1 MRLFIAEKPDL
12 AKAIAEGLNG
22 AYNTNLPR
30 NCGYMQ
36 KGDDYITWAFG
47 HIMELL
53 EPHEYDEKYKNWSF
67 DTLPIIVTHFKHKP
81 IKDKE
86 NQLKI
91 ILKLIKDNKVQQ
103 IVHCG
108 DADDEGQILIDEILL
123 YSQTQKPILR
133 CLIND
138 ITPQAV
144 KKQIANMQDNSKYK
158 NMSERG
164 FARSFADWIVGL
176 NLTRAYTLANQNKG
190 GEGTVTV
197 GRVQTPILGLIV
209 NRDLENDE
217 FKSVDYFVLNS
228 EFELNNTKINASLKT
243 EEKILNINEANKI
256 KEFCQDK
263 QAILNLSSQNKKEHP
278 PLPYNLLVLQTEA
291 SKAFGY
297 SPKKTLEITQS
308 LREKHKAISYNRSD
322 CQYLPESLY
331 NEAENIINALKSN
344 FSENI
349 GQNGVNLSIKSK
361 AFDDSKLSAHY
372 GIVPTNTRLNL
383 MDLSDDEK
391 IIYTL
396 ICKRFL
402 MQFYEPREFISY
414 ALVFKCGE
422 FEYCANFSKTTKAGF
437 AEFFKSSSSDDESEA
452 EFDIKSLNNGDLAKI
467 KNIDVKKFQTKPRPR
482 YTMTTLLKDLNS
494 VAKYVKNEKIKKLLL
509 EKDKDKKG
517 ESGGIGTPATRSD
530 MIEKLIK
537 QGYIEVSNDKK
548 QNIKSTPKGKA
559 LIKAVSP
566 LLSTPDMTALWFEYQ
581 KAIENGEVSK
591 EDFIKSVYNTTI
603 AEIERIKNTNFSL
616 GNTVQKIK
624 CPQCDGHLIKRKGQK
639 GFFYGCS
646 HFKIGCKFI
655 CNADKK
661 GNPILQKSNQKEKIY

>member
-12 AKAIAEGLNG
+12 ARAIAEGLNG
-22 AYNTNLPR
+22 AYNTNLPK

-36 KGDDYITWAFG
+36 RGDDYITWAFG

-53 EPHEYDEKYKNWSF
+53 EPHEYDEKWKSWNLE
-67 DTLPIIVTHFKHKP
+67 TLPIFITQFKHKP

-91 ILKLIKDNKVQQ
+91 ILKLIKDDKVKQ

-138 ITPQAV
+138 ITPNAV
-144 KKQIANMQDNSKYK
+144 RKEIAAMRPNSEFK
-158 NMSERG
+158 NMSEKG

-176 NLTRAYTLANQNKG
+176 NLTRAYTVVNRNKG
-190 GEGTVTV
+190 GDGVITI

-217 FKSVDYFVLNS
+217 FKSVDYFTLNA
-228 EFELNNTKINASLKT
+228 EFELNNAKINAALKT
-243 EEKILNINEANKI
+243 DEKILDLNEAEKI
-256 KEFCQDK
+256 KDLCQNK
-263 QAILNLSSQNKKEHP
+263 NATLNLSSQNKKEFP
-278 PLPYNLLVLQTEA
+278 PLPYNLLILQTEA
-291 SKAFGY
+291 SKIYGY
-297 SPKKTLEITQS
+297 SPKKTLEITQN

-331 NEAENIINALKSN
+331 NEAGNIIASLKSN
-344 FSENI
+344 FSEDI
-349 GQNGVNLSIKSK
+349 GQKGVNLSIKSK

-372 GIVPTNTRLNL
+372 GIVPTNTKLNL
-383 MDLSDDEK
+383 ANLSDEERL
-391 IIYTL
+391 IYTL

-414 ALVFKCGE
+414 SLTFKCDKYD
-422 FEYCANFSKTTKAGF
+422 FCTNFGKTTKAGF
-437 AEFFKSSSSDDESEA
+437 AGIFKGVDSDESEAEA
-452 EFDIKSLNNGDLAKI
+452 EFDIKALKDGDLAKI
-467 KNIDVKKFQTKPRPR
+467 NGVEIKKLQTKPRPR
-482 YTMTTLLKDLNS
+482 YTMTTLLKDLNQ
-494 VAKYVKNEKIKKLLL
+494 VAKYVKDEKIKKLLL

-517 ESGGIGTPATRSD
+517 ESGGIGTPATRSE

-566 LLSTPDMTALWFEYQ
+566 LLSQPDMTALWFEYQ
-581 KAIENGEVSK
+581 KAIEKGEVSK
-591 EDFIKSVYNTTI
+591 EDFIKSVYNSVNL
-603 AEIERIKNTNFSL
+603 EIEKVKSGNFSI
-616 GNTVQKIK
+616 NTSPKIK
-624 CPQCDGHLIKRKGQK
+624 CPKCDGFLIKRKGQK

-646 HFKIGCKFI
+646 NFKQGCKFI

-661 GNPILQKSNQKEKIY
+661 GNPILEIKK

>member
-22 AYNTNLPR
+22 EYNKNLPK

-36 KGDDYITWAFG
+36 RGQDYITWAFG

-53 EPHEYDEKYKNWSF
+53 EPHEYDEKYKTWSF
-67 DTLPIIVTHFKHKP
+67 ENLPIVVTQFRHKA
-81 IKDKE
+81 IKGKE

-91 ILKLIKDNKVQQ
+91 ILKLIKDEKIKQ

-123 YSQTQKPILR
+123 YSQAQKPVYR

-144 KKQIANMQDNSKYK
+144 RKEIANMRPNSEFK

-164 FARSFADWIVGL
+164 FARSFADWVVGL
-176 NLTRAYTLANQNKG
+176 NLTRAYTLANRAKG
-190 GEGTVTV
+190 GEGVVTV

-209 NRDLENDE
+209 ARDLENDE
-217 FKSVDYFVLNS
+217 FKSIDYYVLS
-228 EFELNNTKINASLKT
+228 ADFDINGISIVASLKT
-243 EEKILNINEANKI
+243 EEKILNPDEANAI
-256 KEFCQDK
+256 KDSCQNK
-263 QAILNLSSQNKKEHP
+263 EALLNLNSQNKKEYP
-278 PLPYNLLVLQTEA
+278 PLPYNLLILQAEA
-291 SKAFGY
+291 SKAYGY
-297 SPKKTLEITQS
+297 SPSKTLEITQN
-308 LREKHKAISYNRSD
+308 LREKYKAISYNRSD

-331 NEAENIINALKSN
+331 NEAPNIIDALKAN
-344 FSENI
+344 FSDDI
-349 GQNGVNLSIKSK
+349 GQNNANLGIKSK

-372 GIVPTNTRLNL
+372 GIVPTETRLNL
-383 MDLSDDEK
+383 ANLSNEEK
-391 IIYTL
+391 AIYTL

-414 ALVFKCGE
+414 SLNFKVDKYD
-422 FEYCANFSKTTKAGF
+422 FYTSVSKTTKTGF
-437 AEFFKSSSSDDESEA
+437 AEFFRNLSDEENEKEA
-452 EFDIKSLNNGDLAKI
+452 EFDIKALKNGDLATI
-467 KNIDVKKFQTKPRPR
+467 KQIEVKKLQTKPRPR

-494 VAKYVKNEKIKKLLL
+494 VAKYVKDERIKKLLL

-530 MIEKLIK
+530 MIEKLIN

-548 QNIKSTPKGKA
+548 QNIKSTPRGKE
-559 LIKAVSP
+559 LIKSVSP
-566 LLSTPDMTALWFEYQ
+566 ILSQPDMTALWFEYQ
-581 KAIENGEVSK
+581 KAIEKGEVSK
-591 EDFIKSVYNTTI
+591 EAFLKSVYSTVNT
-603 AEIERIKNTNFSL
+603 EIERIKNGNFSL
-616 GNTVQKIK
+616 ASTTERIK
-624 CPQCDGHLIKRKGQK
+624 CPQCDGFLIKRKGQK
-639 GFFYGCS
+639 GFFFGCS
-646 HFKIGCKFI
+646 NFKQGCKFI

-661 GNPILQKSNQKEKIY
+661 GRPIIKG

>member
-22 AYNTNLPR
+22 EYNKNLPK

-36 KGDDYITWAFG
+36 RGQDYITWAFG

-53 EPHEYDEKYKNWSF
+53 EPHEYDEKYKTWSF
-67 DTLPIIVTHFKHKP
+67 ENLPIVVTQFRHKA
-81 IKDKE
+81 IKGKE

-91 ILKLIKDNKVQQ
+91 ILKLIKDEKIKQ

-123 YSQTQKPILR
+123 YSQTQKPVYR

-144 KKQIANMQDNSKYK
+144 RKEIANMRPNSEFK

-164 FARSFADWIVGL
+164 FARSFADWVVGL
-176 NLTRAYTLANQNKG
+176 NLTRAYTLANRAKG
-190 GEGTVTV
+190 GEGVVTV

-209 NRDLENDE
+209 ARDLENDE
-217 FKSVDYFVLNS
+217 FKSIDYYVLS
-228 EFELNNTKINASLKT
+228 ADFDINGISIVASLKT
-243 EEKILNINEANKI
+243 EEKILNPDEANAI
-256 KEFCQDK
+256 KDSCQNKRATLD
-263 QAILNLSSQNKKEHP
+263 LSSQNKKEYP
-278 PLPYNLLVLQTEA
+278 PLPYNLLILQAEA
-291 SKAFGY
+291 SKAYGY
-297 SPKKTLEITQS
+297 SPSKTLEITQN

-331 NEAENIINALKSN
+331 NEAPNIVDALKAN
-344 FSENI
+344 FSDDI
-349 GQNGVNLSIKSK
+349 GQNNANLGIKSK

-372 GIVPTNTRLNL
+372 GIVPTETKLNL
-383 MDLSDDEK
+383 ANLSNEEK
-391 IIYTL
+391 AIYTL

-414 ALVFKCGE
+414 SLNFKVDKYAFCTSV
-422 FEYCANFSKTTKAGF
+422 SKTTKAGF
-437 AEFFKSSSSDDESEA
+437 AEFFRNLSDEESEKEA
-452 EFDIKSLNNGDLAKI
+452 EFDIKALKNGDLTTI
-467 KNIDVKKFQTKPRPR
+467 KQIEVKKLQTKPRPR

-494 VAKYVKNEKIKKLLL
+494 VAKYVKDERIKKLLL

-530 MIEKLIK
+530 MIEKLIN

-548 QNIKSTPKGKA
+548 QNIKSTPRGKE
-559 LIKAVSP
+559 LIKSVSP
-566 LLSTPDMTALWFEYQ
+566 ILSQPDMTALWFEYQ
-581 KAIENGEVSK
+581 KAIEKGEVSK
-591 EDFIKSVYNTTI
+591 EAFLKSVYSTVNT
-603 AEIERIKNTNFSL
+603 EIERIKNGNFSL
-616 GNTVQKIK
+616 VSTTERIK
-624 CPQCDGHLIKRKGQK
+624 CPQCDGFLIKRKGQK
-639 GFFYGCS
+639 GFFFGCS
-646 HFKIGCKFI
+646 NFKQGCKFV

-661 GNPILQKSNQKEKIY
+661 GRPLIKD

>member
-12 AKAIAEGLNG
+12 ARAIAEGLNG
-22 AYNTNLPR
+22 AYNTNLPK

-36 KGDDYITWAFG
+36 RGDDYITWAFG

-53 EPHEYDEKYKNWSF
+53 EPHEYDEKWKSWNLE
-67 DTLPIIVTHFKHKP
+67 TLPIFITQFKHKP

-91 ILKLIKDNKVQQ
+91 ILKLIKDDKVKQ

-138 ITPQAV
+138 ITPNAV
-144 KKQIANMQDNSKYK
+144 RKEIAAMRPNSEFK
-158 NMSERG
+158 NMSEKG

-176 NLTRAYTLANQNKG
+176 NLTRAYTMVNRNKG
-190 GEGTVTV
+190 GDGVITI

-217 FKSVDYFVLNS
+217 FKSVDYFTLNA
-228 EFELNNTKINASLKT
+228 EFELNNAKINAVLKT
-243 EEKILNINEANKI
+243 DEKILDLNEAETI
-256 KEFCQDK
+256 KELCQNK
-263 QAILNLSSQNKKEHP
+263 NATLNLSSQNKKEFP
-278 PLPYNLLVLQTEA
+278 PLPYNLLILQTEA
-291 SKAFGY
+291 SKIYGY
-297 SPKKTLEITQS
+297 SPKKTLEITQN

-331 NEAENIINALKSN
+331 NEAGNIIASLKSN
-344 FSENI
+344 FSEDI
-349 GQNGVNLSIKSK
+349 GQKGVNLSIKSK

-372 GIVPTNTRLNL
+372 GIVPTNTKLNL
-383 MDLSDDEK
+383 ANLSDEERA
-391 IIYTL
+391 IYTL

-414 ALVFKCGE
+414 SLTFKCDKYD
-422 FEYCANFSKTTKAGF
+422 FCANFSKTTKAGF
-437 AEFFKSSSSDDESEA
+437 AGIFKGVDSDESEAEA
-452 EFDIKSLNNGDLAKI
+452 EFDIKAIKDGDLAKI
-467 KNIDVKKFQTKPRPR
+467 KGVEIKKLQTKPRPR
-482 YTMTTLLKDLNS
+482 YTMTTLLKDLNQ
-494 VAKYVKNEKIKKLLL
+494 VAKYVKDEKIKKLLL

-517 ESGGIGTPATRSD
+517 ESGGIGTPATRSE

-566 LLSTPDMTALWFEYQ
+566 LLSQPDMTALWFEYQ
-581 KAIENGEVSK
+581 KAIEKGEVSK
-591 EDFIKSVYNTTI
+591 EDFIKSVYNSVNL
-603 AEIERIKNTNFSL
+603 EIEKVKSGNFSI
-616 GNTVQKIK
+616 NTSPKIK
-624 CPQCDGHLIKRKGQK
+624 CPKCDGFLIKRKGQK

-646 HFKIGCKFI
+646 NFKQGCKFI

-661 GNPILQKSNQKEKIY
+661 GNPILEIKK